1 METPYITHITAEDF
15 EHVYE
20 PAEDTFLLIDALELD
35 LPLFKMNPP
44 TVFVEIGSG
53 SGIVITAIAKAL
65 HSTAAFFGI
74 DINPRACSVSKRT
87 AQRNAAKID
96 CLNMDLLSSFK
107 ERSVDVLIFNP
118 PYVVTPDDELG
129 ESMKGNSGCVQNE
142 LITKSW
148 AGGRDGRQIM
158 NKVFEK
164 LNDILTI
171 GGVAYVL
178 VIKDNRP
185 DEIVADLKEI
195 KFKASFVIER
205 KIRGEHLFVIK
216 IERC

>member
-1 METPYITHITAEDF
+1 METPYITHITADDF

-20 PAEDTFLLIDALELD
+20 PAEDSFLLIDALELD
-35 LPLFKMNPP
+35 LPYFKTNPP

-53 SGIVITAIAKAL
+53 SGIVITAVAKAL
-65 HSTAAFFGI
+65 HSTALFFGI
-74 DINPRACSVSKRT
+74 DINPRACSVSLRT
-87 AQRNAAKID
+87 AQRNAAIID

-118 PYVVTPDDELG
+118 PYVVTPDNELG
-129 ESMKGNSGCVQNE
+129 DSSKSNSDCVRNE

-158 NKVFEK
+158 NKVFAK

-171 GGVAYVL
+171 NGVAYVL
-178 VIKDNRP
+178 IIKDNRP
-185 DEIVADLKEI
+185 EQIVADLKELH
-195 KFKASFVIER
+195 FKATFVIER

-216 IERC
+216 IERI